1 MTALQH
7 PWLLGIL
14 CGSPVLTLLLIRL
27 WSIFGAPPSGN
38 PSGLAL
44 FYWCGLIVLASGTG
58 MLLTQGAAVL
68 LNQSLVIPR
77 FVVIICCLPILVLFV
92 FSLFNKVG
100 GLPNGRTIYE
110 WILFIICLI
119 CLPILFTLIWRQYG
133 STFTIGETLTVSI
146 DELAR
151 FYVPW
156 FVFFWSLIFS
166 VLNVVAYG
174 MGGEMLHPA
183 STISEAIVI
192 ILKPLLQYETCVLIS
207 LRSSLGL
214 TAIVLVL
221 CETFRMLTLFI
232 RR

>member
-1 MTALQH
+1 
-7 PWLLGIL
+7 
-14 CGSPVLTLLLIRL
+14 
-27 WSIFGAPPSGN
+27 
-38 PSGLAL
+38 
-44 FYWCGLIVLASGTG
+44 
-58 MLLTQGAAVL
+58 
-68 LNQSLVIPR
+68 
-77 FVVIICCLPILVLFV
+77 
-92 FSLFNKVG
+92 
-100 GLPNGRTIYE
+100 
-110 WILFIICLI
+110 
-119 CLPILFTLIWRQYG
+119 LPILFTLIWRQYG